1 MGAGEKRG
9 EGRRCS
15 NCLLTMP
22 APVAQSLAPCIL
34 MTSEEEIV
42 MQRVLCHKLQQ
53 QAYIQIL
60 KEAKPIHISTSRN
73 VVRSSYS
80 ALKFE
85 DVNMKRD
92 TSY

>member
-1 MGAGEKRG
+1 MPLVRARIVQLFLEWGAGEKRG

-34 MTSEEEIV
+34 MTSEKEIV

-53 QAYIQIL
+53 QGYQYRNRN
-60 KEAKPIHISTSRN
+60 KERAAQEETLHNSNT
-73 VVRSSYS
+73 
-80 ALKFE
+80 L
-85 DVNMKRD
+85 
-92 TSY
+92 